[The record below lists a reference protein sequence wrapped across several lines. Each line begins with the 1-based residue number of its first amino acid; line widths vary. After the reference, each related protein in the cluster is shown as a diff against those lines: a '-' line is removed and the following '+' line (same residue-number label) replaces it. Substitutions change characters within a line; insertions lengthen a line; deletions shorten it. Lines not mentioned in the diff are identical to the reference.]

1 MESHSYL
8 YFAYGSNLNP
18 ERMRRRIPEAR
29 IVGRATLKGWRLV
42 ERLYADI
49 EKSRG
54 GSVDGVLY
62 LVTPTELHRLDA
74 YEGYPNI
81 YDCILVSVHA
91 ELMGNRTKRYR
102 VPAFTYAMTENTRKE
117 RDGKPYP
124 EVPTHLLG
132 RCAVARH
139 PRRIPAHGRSAVLS
153 HAPEAAVVLARR
165 NAREKRIE
173 KIMKWAVAIVRRVRH
188 HTVRKRQ
195 SGGWSAANN
204 RKEKTMTKKKRL
216 MAIRKACKERGVTRI
231 EVTHHDGRKTRIDDR
246 AAIAAAMDALDGALY
261 KQIDALGGDE
271 ATSGMREIV
280 RDWMLRD
287 HPEERDMMEDFS
299 ETVTFDELVR
309 RMRDG
314 ENFYEILECG
324 ESVQREHC
332 FNRLSEL
339 TDTDYDLWY
348 SLWLTAPS
356 DLENAEERKRREMK
370 RKRIVKEVD
379 AVLAKIRKG
388 GRKG

>member
-1 MESHSYL
+1 
-8 YFAYGSNLNP
+8 
-18 ERMRRRIPEAR
+18 
-29 IVGRATLKGWRLV
+29 
-42 ERLYADI
+42 
-49 EKSRG
+49 
-54 GSVDGVLY
+54 
-62 LVTPTELHRLDA
+62 
-74 YEGYPNI
+74 
-81 YDCILVSVHA
+81 
-91 ELMGNRTKRYR
+91 
-102 VPAFTYAMTENTRKE
+102 
-117 RDGKPYP
+117 
-124 EVPTHLLG
+124 
-132 RCAVARH
+132 
-139 PRRIPAHGRSAVLS
+139 
-153 HAPEAAVVLARR
+153 
-165 NAREKRIE
+165 
-173 KIMKWAVAIVRRVRH
+173 
-188 HTVRKRQ
+188 
-195 SGGWSAANN
+195 
-204 RKEKTMTKKKRL
+204 MTKKKRL
-216 MAIRKACKERGVTRI
+216 MAIRKACKERGVTLI
-231 EVTHHDGRKTRIDDR
+231 EVTHPDGRKTRIDDR
-246 AAIAAAMDALDGALY
+246 AVIAAAMDALDGALY

-339 TDTDYDLWY
+339 TGTDYDLWY
-348 SLWLTAPS
+348 SLWLTAPT